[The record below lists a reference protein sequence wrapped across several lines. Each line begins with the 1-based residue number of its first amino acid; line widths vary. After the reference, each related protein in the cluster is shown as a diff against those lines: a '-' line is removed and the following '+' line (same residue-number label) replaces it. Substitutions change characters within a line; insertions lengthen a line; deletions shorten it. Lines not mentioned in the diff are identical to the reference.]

1 MELTKEQR
9 HECYKYGL
17 KRFNQ
22 GGAFAICLELDESLI
37 SIFDIE
43 LNFSTLPESF
53 PELLA
58 HKPSN
63 KDMGELWWQLDKTG
77 REKRIEVLESCI
89 EQTKP

>member
-9 HECYKYGL
+9 HECYEKAL
-17 KRFNQ
+17 KWFKQ
-22 GGAFAICLELDESLI
+22 GSGYAICIGLDDVLFNE
-37 SIFDIE
+37 FNIE
-43 LNFSTLPESF
+43 IDFKTLPESF

-77 REKRIEVLESCI
+77 REKRIEVLESCV